1 MKFGVLKSKIEKC
14 LIESYNKNT
23 FKDNIFIFN
32 ELVRKN
38 KNISKLYYLYDEL
51 SSKKGLSES
60 LANDFVNESINLY
73 ENTINKINKK
83 HIDEINIWV
92 NNIETKNEYSII
104 DDLFSN
110 NVVTLENKI
119 KSRKQ
124 IVESL
129 KSVEVISESG
139 KIVHI
144 PLDDMIKVANKTV
157 NEYISN
163 INESEKKEILSIIN
177 EDENKLKIKFDFIKE
192 NTIKRLENILE
203 TESDEETKKT
213 IQETIQKV
221 TKEKF
226 DKISFVKLKSL
237 NESL

>member
-1 MKFGVLKSKIEKC
+1 MKFGELKSKIEKC
-14 LIESYNKNT
+14 LTESYSKNSVK
-23 FKDNIFIFN
+23 KDLFVFS
-32 ELVRKN
+32 EMVLKN
-38 KNISKLYYLYDEL
+38 KNVSKLFYLYDEL

-92 NNIETKNEYSII
+92 NNVETKNEYSII

-144 PLDDMIKVANKTV
+144 PLDDMIEVANKTV
-157 NEYISN
+157 NEYIFK

>member
-60 LANDFVNESINLY
+60 LANDFVNESINIY

-92 NNIETKNEYSII
+92 NNVETKNEYSII

-144 PLDDMIKVANKTV
+144 PLDDMIEVANKTV
-157 NEYISN
+157 NEYISK

>member
-32 ELVRKN
+32 ELVKNN

-60 LANDFVNESINLY
+60 VANEFINESITIY
-73 ENTINKINKK
+73 ENVVNNISKK
-83 HIDEINIWV
+83 NLEEIRIWV
-92 NNIETKNEYSII
+92 NNVTTKNNYEEI
-104 DDLFSN
+104 DNLFSN
-110 NVVTLENKI
+110 NIVMLENKI
-119 KSRKQ
+119 QSRKK

-139 KIVHI
+139 KIINV
-144 PLDDMIKVANKTV
+144 PLKDMVDVANKTV
-157 NEYISN
+157 NEFLSN
-163 INESEKKEILSIIN
+163 ISESEKKELMTIIK
-177 EDENKLKIKFDFIKE
+177 EDENKLNVKFDFIKE
-192 NTIKRLENILE
+192 NTLKRLDNILLSESDSEVKRTILE
-203 TESDEETKKT
+203 TIEKVKNET
-213 IQETIQKV
+213 
-221 TKEKF
+221 F
-226 DKISFVKLKSL
+226 NKISYIKLKNL

>member
-144 PLDDMIKVANKTV
+144 PLDDMIEVANKTV